1 MGLSLFRIVFV
12 TSNPIFLTIS
22 SLYRRNWHTSFSKF
36 FFLLL
41 FFITKAA
48 YVVFFMFFRISVS
61 IKRLAQN
68 NGVTLCLT
76 QVEWAQVF
84 DIMTVSMTYMGR
96 HASILLIM
104 RFNTDVVNT
113 KIINYH
119 FKPLFLIGRF
129 SPFCH
134 EYQGNMNLIARRN
147 FSSPVVSS
155 TVFTYFM
162 GFQHVT
168 EMMKYLMSVHSFS
181 HVSL

>member
-1 MGLSLFRIVFV
+1 MFLSPATLF
-12 TSNPIFLTIS
+12 S
-22 SLYRRNWHTSFSKF
+22 SRSRLYIGVIGTHHFRSF
-36 FFLLL
+36 FF
-41 FFITKAA
+41 FFFFSLQKPLTL
-48 YVVFFMFFRISVS
+48 FFMFFRISVS

-76 QVEWAQVF
+76 QGKWAQVF

-119 FKPLFLIGRF
+119 FKPLFLIGCF